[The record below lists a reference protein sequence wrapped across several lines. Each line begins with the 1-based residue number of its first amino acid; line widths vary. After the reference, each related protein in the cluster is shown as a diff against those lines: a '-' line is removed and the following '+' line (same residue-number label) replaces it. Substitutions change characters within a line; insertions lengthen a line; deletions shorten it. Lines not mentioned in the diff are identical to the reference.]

1 MRRLLMVALLALVAF
16 LAAACG
22 EGGGGSGSGPTTDSG
37 PALSESTPALT
48 DGARSSSPAGEAEP
62 DRKEVVTG
70 RIMLTADD
78 PVATGRDVVTIV
90 EDADGRV
97 DSITERPESSSVL
110 TVRVPADGLDAVI
123 DDVRQ
128 LGRVTSLT
136 TSRDDVTLQYTDL
149 EARVGALRASVDRLR
164 TLIETAD
171 NTADVIEAE
180 NALAERQ
187 ADLDSL
193 EAQRRQLADMVDL
206 STLTVDISTQQ
217 RPSDS
222 DSFWDGVVEGW
233 NSLWTTLG
241 AAVVAAGVA
250 LPWLAFLIVCA
261 GILYLV
267 IRLIARSGRPSAG
280 NPGEATDERTDNDA

>member
-1 MRRLLMVALLALVAF
+1 MRRLLMVALLALIAF
-16 LAAACG
+16 VAAACG
-22 EGGGGSGSGPTTDSG
+22 EGGGSGSGPMTDSA
-37 PALSESTPALT
+37 PAMSESAPALT
-48 DGARSSSPAGEAEP
+48 DGARSSSPAGEVEP

-78 PVATGRDVVTIV
+78 PIATGRDVVTIV

-110 TVRVPADGLDAVI
+110 TVRVPADRLDAVI

-180 NALAERQ
+180 NALAQRQ

-222 DSFWDGVVEGW
+222 DSFWDGIGEGW
-233 NSLWTTLG
+233 NGLWTTLG

-261 GILYLV
+261 GIIYLV
-267 IRLIARSGRPSAG
+267 IRLIARSGRSSAG
-280 NPGEATDERTDNDA
+280 NSGEAPDERTDNDA

>member
-1 MRRLLMVALLALVAF
+1 MRRLLIVVFLALVAF
-16 LAAACG
+16 VAAACG
-22 EGGGGSGSGPTTDSG
+22 EGGGSDSGPMTGSGP
-37 PALSESTPALT
+37 AMSESAPSLS
-48 DGARSSSPAGEAEP
+48 DGARSSVPSAEATP

-78 PVATGRDVVTIV
+78 PVATGREVATIV
-90 EDADGRV
+90 EAADGRV

-180 NALAERQ
+180 NALAQRQ

-222 DSFWDGVVEGW
+222 DSFWDGIVEGW

-261 GILYLV
+261 GIIYLV
-267 IRLIARSGRPSAG
+267 VRLIARSGRSSAG
-280 NPGEATDERTDNDA
+280 NPGEAPDERTDNDA

>member
-1 MRRLLMVALLALVAF
+1 MRRLLIIVFLALVAF
-16 LAAACG
+16 VAAACG
-22 EGGGGSGSGPTTDSG
+22 EGGGSDSGPMTDSG
-37 PALSESTPALT
+37 PAMSESAPSFS
-48 DGARSSSPAGEAEP
+48 DGARASAPSAEATP

-70 RIMLTADD
+70 HIMLTSDD
-78 PVATGRDVVTIV
+78 PVATGREVVAIV
-90 EDADGRV
+90 EAADGRV

-222 DSFWDGVVEGW
+222 DSFWDGIVEGW

-261 GILYLV
+261 GIIYLV
-267 IRLIARSGRPSAG
+267 IRLIARSGRSSAG
-280 NPGEATDERTDNDA
+280 NPGEAPDERTDNDA